1 LKKIYLKDIAKDLN
15 VSKTTV
21 SLVLNN
27 RGNENKISLETQKK
41 VFDYVKKHDY
51 KPNHFARGLSRGKSE
66 TIGLIIPNISDVFY
80 ARIAGCIEK
89 KAKEFGFT
97 VVFSS
102 SNEDPEIE
110 RELISSMLNRQV
122 DGLILASTQQNS
134 LEIERLKN
142 AEFPFVLIDRHYP
155 NIDTN
160 FVVVDNYGGVKKAT
174 KHLLKL
180 ERKKIAFISLKSE
193 LGAMRQRLLGF
204 QDALLDFNIELNRDH
219 IKELSFEN
227 YQNEMLQAIKELVQ
241 DPDKVDAIV
250 FATHYLTSSGLRQ
263 LRCIHID
270 VPREIAIVSFDEL
283 SAFDLIDPAITAI
296 IQPVEEIGNFA
307 VEILLNEIE
316 GRNGKVRIEKVLET
330 ELLIRKSCGSQ

>member
-1 LKKIYLKDIAKDLN
+1 MKKIYLKDIAKGLN

-41 VFDYVKKHDY
+41 VFDYAKKHDY
-51 KPNHFARGLSRGKSE
+51 KPNHFARGLSRGKSD

-80 ARIAGCIEK
+80 AKIAGCIEK
-89 KAKEFGFT
+89 KAKEFGYT

-102 SNEDPEIE
+102 SNEDPGIE
-110 RELISSMLNRQV
+110 QELISSMLNRQV

-134 LEIERLKN
+134 LEIERLKK

-160 FVVVDNYGGVKKAT
+160 FVVVDNYGGVNKAT

-241 DPDKVDAIV
+241 YPDKVDAIV

-263 LRCIHID
+263 LRSIHMD

-307 VEILLNEIE
+307 VEILLDEIE